1 MPSLMQT
8 YPFIGLISTN
18 ALLLSKRMI
27 FLEDA
32 LIICIL
38 KSAFTDVVTI
48 RLVVIIRFT
57 SYLVIVL
64 RFYPWMNK
72 LKIS

>member
-1 MPSLMQT
+1 MQN

-32 LIICIL
+32 SIICIL

>member
-1 MPSLMQT
+1 MQT

-27 FLEDA
+27 FVEDA
-32 LIICIL
+32 LIYIVICIL
-38 KSAFTDVVTI
+38 KNAFTDVVII

-57 SYLVIVL
+57 SYVVIVL
-64 RFYPWMNK
+64 RFYPWM
-72 LKIS
+72 I

>member
-1 MPSLMQT
+1 MQT
-8 YPFIGLISTN
+8 YPFTGLISTN

-32 LIICIL
+32 SIICIL